1 MHRAGPLHL
10 QKIHAMIG
18 LVMRRRLFALVL
30 SIPLIA
36 SGAAG
41 VVLHVCHSMGGVL
54 VGDCGCET
62 RAHQGSH
69 AGHAEHAEHAAKDTA
84 VQLRAQPCCTK
95 ELSNAG
101 QLLATQEISWQQ
113 VDEASVAL
121 VGPSYISV
129 ASSLELCDLGLLRE
143 RAPPN
148 IHGPPIFIRN
158 CSFLN

>member
-1 MHRAGPLHL
+1 
-10 QKIHAMIG
+10 MIG
-18 LVMRRRLFALVL
+18 LVMRRRLFALLL
-30 SIPLIA
+30 SIPLVA

-62 RAHQGSH
+62 QAHHRSH
-69 AGHAEHAEHAAKDTA
+69 AGHAENAAKDA
-84 VQLRAQPCCTK
+84 PVQLRTQPCCTK
-95 ELSNAG
+95 ELSSSS
-101 QLLATQEISWQQ
+101 QLLATQEASWQH
-113 VDEASVAL
+113 VDEATVAL
-121 VGPSYISV
+121 VGPSYVSV
-129 ASSLELCDLGLLRE
+129 ASSREVCDLGLLRE